1 MIMKR
6 YLSFIIALVMCLSL
20 AACGNTPAETE
31 TTVPATESVEVTEP
45 AAEDPVLTARREQV
59 LEKMRSMQTIYWQVE
74 EPIKYTK
81 NNDSDGIENDPTNA
95 MMLIQPGRIYQ
106 GIPYT
111 HASGSE
117 EAFLDYAVSQDERG
131 VYTIAGLET
140 GDLSGNDGRS
150 SVYYPRIGNDCA
162 DAVFWAWAT
171 VANSIDFTM
180 SYYMT
185 EAHGCIPVGEYKTS
199 YDEYVNTTALCEEN
213 GLDVMC
219 EAYSQLRPGDAVV
232 KGREGGHAMMVSEVC
247 VVRNPDGTI
256 DSMNSYLKVV
266 DQTSGE
272 LFSGKTKYDETLQTD
287 VYYCGGVDRTSYF
300 YKLFSKGY
308 VPVTIKELIDP
319 TPLEEEY
326 AEMTNTELSLENLYA
341 GNIKSNRRISLV
353 RITITDANGEEVQTV
368 TCYGREAEMYDFVI
382 DRFTWETEQDSLQGG
397 LDLDALPAGSYTV
410 TYTCTI
416 ATKQTFTVGSFTFE
430 K

>member
-1 MIMKR
+1 MNMKR
-6 YLSFIIALVMCLSL
+6 YLNFIIALVLCLSL

-31 TTVPATESVEVTEP
+31 TTVPATESVEVTQVE
-45 AAEDPVLTARREQV
+45 EDPVLTARREQV

-81 NNDSDGIENDPTNA
+81 NNDSDGIENDPTNEV
-95 MMLIQPGRIYQ
+95 MLLEPGRIYQ

-140 GDLSGNDGRS
+140 SDLSGNDGRS

-185 EAHGCIPVGEYKTS
+185 EAHGCIPVGEYKT
-199 YDEYVNTTALCEEN
+199 EYEEYTDTVAICEEN
-213 GLDVMC
+213 GLDVIC

-266 DQTSGE
+266 DQTAGN
-272 LFSGKTKYDETLQTD
+272 LFGGKTKYDETLQTD

-308 VPVTIKELIDP
+308 VPVT
-319 TPLEEEY
+319 
-326 AEMTNTELSLENLYA
+326 
-341 GNIKSNRRISLV
+341 NRRISLV
-353 RITITDANGEEVQTV
+353 RITITDGNGEEVQTV
-368 TCYGREAEMYDFVI
+368 TCYGREAEMYNFVI